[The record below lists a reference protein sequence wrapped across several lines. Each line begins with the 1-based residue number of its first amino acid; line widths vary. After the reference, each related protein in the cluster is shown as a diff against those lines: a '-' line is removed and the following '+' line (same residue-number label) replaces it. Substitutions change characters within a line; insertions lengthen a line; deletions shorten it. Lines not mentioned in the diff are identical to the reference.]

1 MSEDLTSRISQQSYQ
16 QIGLLSS
23 TLKQSV
29 LIMKNDPKS
38 NSEQHKKKDITSPLQ
53 LVPNNDAVHK
63 QT

>member
-1 MSEDLTSRISQQSYQ
+1 
-16 QIGLLSS
+16 
-23 TLKQSV
+23 
-29 LIMKNDPKS
+29 MKNDPKS